1 MLEHKIHID
10 FETIWIFA
18 VVIFIVSNLRY
29 LLSQSSL
36 MTTLFARII
45 EFHRKWYN
53 NSLTSK
59 PAIRS
64 LISRI
69 LYMGIPFS
77 IYLEICS
84 FSCHKHKY
92 TLAYSNIRCTFIMT
106 LSTTCC
112 LLMTLDVFIY
122 SFVHFCIFIIIR
134 FSFHNYNVF
143 SQNRQ
148 RTLQFI
154 HAQAHTKMSFGCHET
169 NISTLISSKI
179 TYDKTI
185 KFCIFYSVINRN
197 APKYYFIL

>member
-1 MLEHKIHID
+1 
-10 FETIWIFA
+10 
-18 VVIFIVSNLRY
+18 
-29 LLSQSSL
+29 
-36 MTTLFARII
+36 
-45 EFHRKWYN
+45 
-53 NSLTSK
+53 
-59 PAIRS
+59 
-64 LISRI
+64 
-69 LYMGIPFS
+69 
-77 IYLEICS
+77 
-84 FSCHKHKY
+84 
-92 TLAYSNIRCTFIMT
+92 MT

-185 KFCIFYSVINRN
+185 KFCISYSVINRN
-197 APKYYFIL
+197 IIIYYRHLYYNYCQFHLVYVN

>member
-29 LLSQSSL
+29 LLSQSIL

-84 FSCHKHKY
+84 FSCQKHKY
-92 TLAYSNIRCTFIMT
+92 TLAYSNIIDAHLLWLWVLLVVYWWHLMYLYIP
-106 LSTTCC
+106 LSTFVYLSLSVSRFTIITFSHKIDNVHCSSYMHKHTQKC
-112 LLMTLDVFIY
+112 RLDVTRL
-122 SFVHFCIFIIIR
+122 IFQ
-134 FSFHNYNVF
+134 H
-143 SQNRQ
+143 
-148 RTLQFI
+148 L
-154 HAQAHTKMSFGCHET
+154 
-169 NISTLISSKI
+169 
-179 TYDKTI
+179 
-185 KFCIFYSVINRN
+185 
-197 APKYYFIL
+197 

>member
-45 EFHRKWYN
+45 EFHSKWYN

-92 TLAYSNIRCTFIMT
+92 TLAYSNIIDAHLLWLWVLLVVYWWHLMYLYIP
-106 LSTTCC
+106 LSTFVYLSLSVSRFTIITFSHKIDNEHCSSYMHKHTQKC
-112 LLMTLDVFIY
+112 RLDVTRL
-122 SFVHFCIFIIIR
+122 IFQ
-134 FSFHNYNVF
+134 H
-143 SQNRQ
+143 
-148 RTLQFI
+148 L
-154 HAQAHTKMSFGCHET
+154 
-169 NISTLISSKI
+169 
-179 TYDKTI
+179 
-185 KFCIFYSVINRN
+185 
-197 APKYYFIL
+197 